1 MKVWACV
8 LTGICAMLLTGNACP
23 TVQAADEKAAG
34 PAPAPAAGVDAPA
47 PPKEGE
53 AKTTDVKAADVKTPD
68 AKTTATD
75 TPNAGPT
82 LTPAGGN
89 ESRGSRRRGEGR
101 GGGRDNG
108 RDGRTAD
115 TKAPAADA
123 PDAAPASGWARYQV
137 LTERNMFLKNRAR
150 PRVFEAKQEEMGPPA
165 PKVETDVVLSGIV
178 EKDGQL
184 AAFLE
189 NSRSGTVRL
198 VRKDDE
204 VGGGKIGAITISG
217 IEYISN
223 GATRT
228 VTVGM
233 TLEGGSIANLGTA
246 KTGSGSA
253 ETDSVLERMR
263 KKRQEEM
270 NK

>member
-1 MKVWACV
+1 
-8 LTGICAMLLTGNACP
+8 
-23 TVQAADEKAAG
+23 VQAADEQTAG
-34 PAPAPAAGVDAPA
+34 PTPAPAAGADAPV
-47 PPKEGE
+47 PPKDGE
-53 AKTTDVKAADVKTPD
+53 AKTTDAKTTDAKTTDVKTP
-68 AKTTATD
+68 ATD
-75 TPNAGPT
+75 TPNAGT
-82 LTPAGGN
+82 TAAPAAGY

-101 GGGRDNG
+101 GGGRDSG
-108 RDGRTAD
+108 REGRTAD

-123 PDAAPASGWARYQV
+123 QNAAPATGWARYQV
-137 LTERNMFLKNRAR
+137 LTERNMFLKNRAK

-246 KTGSGSA
+246 KTGSGSSD
-253 ETDSVLERMR
+253 TDSVLERLR